1 MSSAQIEDIRKQVR
15 KLEAEIAELKSL
27 PSIPRV
33 ITEIQALYDQKWA
46 LEREVRSLATVV
58 HIGQVCAK

>member
-1 MSSAQIEDIRKQVR
+1 MNSAQIEEIRKQVR

-33 ITEIQALYDQKWA
+33 ITEIQALYEQKWA
-46 LEREVRSLATVV
+46 LEREVREIAAVP
-58 HIGQVCAK
+58 AFNKRA